1 MINVSVLSFSWAAFP
16 CICMVCCRSVRRS
29 AAYRWPLCVMP
40 EKEGR
45 PLFFSMWK
53 FSTSLL
59 RMWCSERVT
68 RGAGLDWTARG
79 RLMVN
84 QECGRSFLASTARF
98 FFSFSCRC
106 IVILPSLFPSE
117 RFIRASFR
125 INSSRLTFGVMLDEG
140 YLFFAVWL
148 DVMSLRGQRE
158 EVKMLL
164 TYDATV
170 VKLFSEVQSLHGGQ
184 KILSN
189 ESLT

>member
-1 MINVSVLSFSWAAFP
+1 
-16 CICMVCCRSVRRS
+16 
-29 AAYRWPLCVMP
+29 
-40 EKEGR
+40 
-45 PLFFSMWK
+45 
-53 FSTSLL
+53 
-59 RMWCSERVT
+59 
-68 RGAGLDWTARG
+68 
-79 RLMVN
+79 
-84 QECGRSFLASTARF
+84 
-98 FFSFSCRC
+98 
-106 IVILPSLFPSE
+106 
-117 RFIRASFR
+117 
-125 INSSRLTFGVMLDEG
+125 MLDEG